1 MLSRRRF
8 LLKAGLATP
17 FLSGGY
23 AFGVEPQ
30 RLVTTRYRISPGNW
44 PAALVLRIAVLAD
57 IHAINPWMSPA
68 HIERIAR
75 ATNALDPDI
84 VLLAGDYEASMP
96 LYGVGSYVSMEDC
109 AEALSLLRAPLGVHA
124 VLGNHDLGRRGRGG
138 DNVRRAFAAFGIP
151 VMENK
156 AVRLEKKGRG
166 FWLLGLGD
174 QWGGIHRKRLDDLPG
189 TLAQMSD
196 GSPAILLA
204 HEPDIFAELPQLD
217 HERRIALT
225 VCGHTH
231 GGQVSF
237 PFYGP
242 RGVPSRFGRRFAYG
256 HIVEDDR
263 HLVVSGGLGMTGL
276 PVRFGVPPEIV
287 MVTLGGGS
295 SLAT

>member
-1 MLSRRRF
+1 MLSRRHF

-17 FLSGGY
+17 FLSSGY

-30 RLVTTRYRISPGNW
+30 RLVATRYRISPENW
-44 PAALVLRIAVLAD
+44 PAGLVLRIAVLAD

-68 HIERIAR
+68 HIERITH
-75 ATNALDPDI
+75 ATNALEPDI

-109 AEALSLLRAPLGVHA
+109 AKALSLLRAPLGVHA
-124 VLGNHDLGRRGRGG
+124 VLGNHDLGRRGKGG
-138 DNVRRAFAAFGIP
+138 DSVRRAFAAHGIP
-151 VMENK
+151 VMENV
-156 AVRLEKKGRG
+156 AVRLEKTGRG
-166 FWLLGLGD
+166 LWLLGLGD
-174 QWGGIHRKRLDDLPG
+174 QWGGIHHRRLDDLPG

-196 GSPAILLA
+196 DSPAILLA
-204 HEPDIFAELPQLD
+204 HEPDIFAELAHLD
-217 HERRIALT
+217 RERRIALT

-242 RGVPSRFGRRFAYG
+242 RGVPSRYGRRFAYG
-256 HIVEDDR
+256 HIVEDNR
-263 HLVVSGGLGMTGL
+263 HLVVSGGLGMTGV

-287 MVTLGGGS
+287 MITLDGGGS
-295 SLAT
+295 PVS

>member
-1 MLSRRRF
+1 MLSRRHF

-17 FLSGGY
+17 FLFGGY

-30 RLVTTRYRISPGNW
+30 RLVVTRYRVVPEGW
-44 PAALVLRIAVLAD
+44 PAGSMLRIAVLAD
-57 IHAINPWMSPA
+57 IHAINPWMSSS

-96 LYGVGSYVSMEDC
+96 LFGIGSYVSMEDC
-109 AEALSLLRAPLGVHA
+109 AKALSLLRAPLGVHA

-138 DNVRRAFAAFGIP
+138 DNVRRAFAAFDIP
-151 VMENK
+151 VLENE
-156 AVRLEKKGRG
+156 AVRLEKGGVG

-174 QWGGIHRKRLDDLPG
+174 QWGGIHLRRLDDLPG

-204 HEPDIFAELPQLD
+204 HEPDIFAELPMLD
-217 HERRIALT
+217 RGRRVALT
-225 VCGHTH
+225 ICGHTH
-231 GGQVSF
+231 GGQVRI
-237 PFYGP
+237 PFYGS
-242 RGVPSRFGRRFAYG
+242 RGVPSRYGRRFVYG

-287 MVTLGGGS
+287 IITLGAGGS
-295 SLAT
+295 PAA

>member
-1 MLSRRRF
+1 MLSRRHF
-8 LLKAGLATP
+8 LLKAVLATP
-17 FLSGGY
+17 FLFGGY
-23 AFGVEPQ
+23 ALSVEPQ
-30 RLVTTRYRISPGNW
+30 RLVITRYRITPEGW
-44 PAALVLRIAVLAD
+44 PAGPMLRIAVLAD

-75 ATNALDPDI
+75 ATNALEPDI

-96 LYGVGSYVSMEDC
+96 LYGVGSYVSMADC
-109 AEALSLLRAPLGVHA
+109 AKALSLLRAPLGVHA

-151 VMENK
+151 VLENE
-156 AVRLEKKGRG
+156 AVRVEKGG
-166 FWLLGLGD
+166 LGLWLLGLGD
-174 QWGGIHRKRLDDLPG
+174 QWGGIHRRRLDDLPA

-196 GSPAILLA
+196 SSPAILLA
-204 HEPDIFAELPQLD
+204 HEPDIFAELPMLD
-217 HERRIALT
+217 RERRIALT
-225 VCGHTH
+225 ICGHTH
-231 GGQVSF
+231 GGQVRI

-242 RGVPSRFGRRFAYG
+242 RGVPSRFGKRFAYG

-287 MVTLGGGS
+287 MITLGGAGS
-295 SLAT
+295 TAA

>member
-1 MLSRRRF
+1 MLSRRHF

-17 FLSGGY
+17 FLFGGY

-30 RLVTTRYRISPGNW
+30 RLVVTRYRVVPEGW
-44 PAALVLRIAVLAD
+44 PAGSMLRIAVLAD
-57 IHAINPWMSPA
+57 IHAINPWMSSS

-96 LYGVGSYVSMEDC
+96 LFGIGSYVSMEDC
-109 AEALSLLRAPLGVHA
+109 AKALSLLRAPLGVHA

-138 DNVRRAFAAFGIP
+138 DNVRRAFAAFDIP
-151 VMENK
+151 VLENE
-156 AVRLEKKGRG
+156 AVRLEKGGVG

-174 QWGGIHRKRLDDLPG
+174 QWGGIHLRRLDDLPG
-189 TLAQMSD
+189 TLAQISD

-204 HEPDIFAELPQLD
+204 HEPDIFAELPMLD
-217 HERRIALT
+217 RGRRVALT
-225 VCGHTH
+225 ICGHTH
-231 GGQVSF
+231 GGQVRI

-242 RGVPSRFGRRFAYG
+242 RSVPSRYGRRFVYG

-287 MVTLGGGS
+287 MITLGAGGS
-295 SLAT
+295 PAA

>member
-30 RLVTTRYRISPGNW
+30 RLVTTRYRISSGTW
-44 PAALVLRIAVLAD
+44 PSGLVLRIAVLAD

-75 ATNALDPDI
+75 ATNALDPDV

-109 AEALSLLRAPLGVHA
+109 ARALSLLRAPLGVHA
-124 VLGNHDLGRRGRGG
+124 VLGNHDLGRRGKGG
-138 DNVRRAFAAFGIP
+138 DNVRRAFAAHGIP
-151 VMENK
+151 VMENV
-156 AVRLEKKGRG
+156 AVRLEKAGRG
-166 FWLLGLGD
+166 LWLLGLAD
-174 QWGGIHRKRLDDLPG
+174 QWGGIHRRRLDDLPG

-204 HEPDIFAELPQLD
+204 HEPDIFAELPHLD
-217 HERRIALT
+217 RERRIALT

-242 RGVPSRFGRRFAYG
+242 RGVPSRYGRRFAYG
-256 HIVEDDR
+256 HIVEDNR
-263 HLVVSGGLGMTGL
+263 HLVVSGGLGMTGV
-276 PVRFGVPPEIV
+276 PIRFGVPPEIV
-287 MVTLGGGS
+287 MITLGDGEPMP
-295 SLAT
+295 A